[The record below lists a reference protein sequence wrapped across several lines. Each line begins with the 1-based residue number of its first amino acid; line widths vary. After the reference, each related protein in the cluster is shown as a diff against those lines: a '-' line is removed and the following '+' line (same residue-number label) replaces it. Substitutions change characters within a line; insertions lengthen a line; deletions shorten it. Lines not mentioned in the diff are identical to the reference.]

1 MTLKMYQIIPFE
13 NFYIRIKSCVLPI
26 KISYKFSKLARAIE
40 QEKNFYQSKVQEII
54 EEYGERDENGE
65 LKLTDNKTA
74 FVIKEDKV
82 LECQQKMNELSE
94 LEIDIEEIKFSID
107 DLEGL
112 TLSPQEMDILIPFI
126 TEE

>member
-13 NFYIRIKSCVLPI
+13 NFYTRIKSCVLPI

-40 QEKNFYQSKVQEII
+40 QEKIFYQSKVQEII
-54 EEYGERDENGE
+54 EEYGERDENDE
-65 LKLTDNKTA
+65 LKLTDDKTA
-74 FVIKEDKV
+74 FLIKEDKV

-126 TEE
+126 IE

>member
-13 NFYIRIKSCVLPI
+13 NFYTRIKSCVLPI

-65 LKLTDNKTA
+65 LKLTDDKTA
-74 FVIKEDKV
+74 FLIKEDKV
-82 LECQQKMNELSE
+82 LEC
-94 LEIDIEEIKFSID
+94 
-107 DLEGL
+107 
-112 TLSPQEMDILIPFI
+112 
-126 TEE
+126 

>member
-13 NFYIRIKSCVLPI
+13 NLYTRIKSCVLPI

-40 QEKNFYQSKVQEII
+40 QEKIFYQSKVQEII

-65 LKLTDNKTA
+65 LKLTDDKTA
-74 FVIKEDKV
+74 FLIKEDKV

-126 TEE
+126 TE

>member
-1 MTLKMYQIIPFE
+1 MILKMYQIIPFE
-13 NFYIRIKSCVLPI
+13 NFYTRIKSCVLPI

-40 QEKNFYQSKVQEII
+40 QEKTFYQSKVQEII

-65 LKLTDNKTA
+65 LKLTDDKTA

-82 LECQQKMNELSE
+82 LECQQKMNELLE

-107 DLEGL
+107 DLEDL
-112 TLSPQEMDILIPFI
+112 KLSPQEMDALIPFI
-126 TEE
+126 TE

>member
-13 NFYIRIKSCVLPI
+13 NFYTRIKSCVLPI
-26 KISYKFSKLARAIE
+26 KISYKLSKLARAIE
-40 QEKNFYQSKVQEII
+40 QEKTFYQSKVQEII

-65 LKLTDNKTA
+65 LKLTDDKTA

-82 LECQQKMNELSE
+82 LECQQKMNELLE

-107 DLEGL
+107 DLEDL
-112 TLSPQEMDILIPFI
+112 KLSPQEMDALIPFI
-126 TEE
+126 IE